1 MPTVPSRRLVVDASI
16 LRAVSD
22 GRHPT
27 PSACRAA
34 LMAVRDHAHRVCD
47 TPAIRDEWNRHQ
59 SAFARKWRGAMHA
72 RGWIVQVTPADTAAL
87 EKRVA
92 THRAATAGSQSAV
105 AKDLHLIAAALAA
118 DRIVLSADGAL
129 LAAIRPLK
137 LDPLR
142 GLVWANPVIAR
153 DQVLGF
159 LGAATPASGEWLLHQ
174 RPGDAPRKL

>member
-159 LGAATPASGEWLLHQ
+159 LGAATPAPGEWLLHQ